1 MERLSSLLLQQPD
14 LTDENVVGRIL
25 NGEKALF
32 EILMLR
38 YNQRLFR
45 VIRGY
50 LNDKEEARDVTQNT
64 YLKAYENLASF
75 RGGSSFSTWLIKIGI
90 NEALMRLRKLKRKLE
105 YASPLKNDDDSSTS
119 YLNTGTMNPE
129 QKAIQHET
137 RQLIEQAVDNLPEKY
152 RIVYVLREV
161 EGIGIEEAAATLGI
175 SESNVKVRL
184 FRAKELLQKNLVTLS
199 EDVNI
204 YEFGG
209 KRCDLLREEVMKKIL
224 AGY

>member
-105 YASPLKNDDDSSTS
+105 YASSLKNDDDSSTS

-199 EDVNI
+199 EDVSI

-209 KRCDLLREEVMKKIL
+209 NRCDLLREEVMKKIL